1 MISTSMIDHSDQ
13 VLVCLGELC
22 TSVDYSDVTFL
33 VQNEQIPAHRA
44 ILAARSE
51 YFRALLYGGLKESN
65 QSKITLDVSSTAFK
79 QLLRYIY
86 TGSLELQDMEV
97 DDILTLLGLV
107 HQYGITAFVKA
118 ISDYLYGV
126 LTVANVCTIADEARL
141 LDLAE
146 LADKCYEFIDGNACS
161 VIKHDSLSNL
171 SFDTLVMVLGRERFK
186 HIEEIEIFQAVHK
199 WCNNNDVAEE
209 KKTYL
214 YGRVR
219 YTAIS
224 RNNLLQ
230 IVRPTGVVNT
240 EHLLNII
247 SIQDGIG
254 LHPYQPPPGKIN
266 SIQHYCQS
274 LSQPSV
280 PCADPTG
287 RKKNRV
293 QRQWNS
299 SLLEVIGPWF
309 SKPETSGKKVK
320 LPVSFPLV

>member
-51 YFRALLYGGLKESN
+51 YFRALLYDGLKESN

-86 TGSLELQDMEV
+86 TGSSELKDMEV

-126 LTVANVCTIADEARL
+126 LTVANVFTMADEARL

-146 LADKCYEFIDGNACS
+146 LADKCYEFMDGNACS

-171 SFDTLVMVLGRERFK
+171 SFDTLVMVLGRGRFK

-199 WCNNNDVAEE
+199 WCQNNDVAEGKKKNLYE
-209 KKTYL
+209 KVQYS
-214 YGRVR
+214 
-219 YTAIS
+219 AIP

-230 IVRPTGVVNT
+230 IVRPTGVVNS

-254 LHPYQPPPGKIN
+254 LHPYQPPPGKSKFN
-266 SIQHYCQS
+266 
-274 LSQPSV
+274 
-280 PCADPTG
+280 G
-287 RKKNRV
+287 KN
-293 QRQWNS
+293 
-299 SLLEVIGPWF
+299 GF
-309 SKPETSGKKVK
+309 D
-320 LPVSFPLV
+320 